1 MNANQ
6 RTEAVKDWRIRLGH
20 YWRLVRA
27 DRPIGIYLLL
37 WPALW
42 ALWVAAEGIPPWWTL
57 LVFVLGTALM
67 RSAGCAINDYADR
80 DFDGQVSRTA
90 QRPLATG
97 LVSPREAVA
106 VFVVLSLL
114 AFALV
119 LTLNTKTIAYSFVAV
134 ALAASYP
141 FMKRYTHMPQLVLGM
156 AFGWAVPMAF
166 TALQNQTPPVAWVL
180 FAATVVW
187 ALIYDTMYA
196 MVDRDDDLKIGI
208 KSTAILF
215 GRFDRLVIGLL
226 QVLMLAL
233 LVAGRARWPGA
244 ACRLSGRA
252 GGRCGPVRLPSVA
265 DPRARTA
272 GLFPRISAQSLFRHA
287 GVPRPVRRLPAR
299 SRLMIILR
307 WMFWPVLLLPAVWW
321 SWQALHAPPAGRQ
334 LANGAHLEWVD
345 CWFDKPLWRPMH
357 CAHFHT
363 APEAGATP
371 EQFVLPVVYI
381 PQ

>member
-1 MNANQ
+1 MNATQ

-80 DFDGQVSRTA
+80 DFDGHVSRTA
-90 QRPLATG
+90 LRPLAAG
-97 LVSPREAVA
+97 LVSPREAWA

-134 ALAASYP
+134 VLAAGYP

-196 MVDRDDDLKIGI
+196 MVDREDDIKIGI

-215 GRFDRLVIGLL
+215 GRFDRVVIGLL
-226 QVLMLAL
+226 QALMLAL
-233 LVAGRARWPGA
+233 LWLVGDMAGRGVQYQA
-244 ACRLSGRA
+244 ALAA
-252 GGRCGPVRLPSVA
+252 G
-265 DPRARTA
+265 A
-272 GLFPRISAQSLFRHA
+272 GLFVYHQWLIRRREPQACFHAFLHNHYFGMLVFLGLF
-287 GVPRPVRRLPAR
+287 GDYML
-299 SRLMIILR
+299 
-307 WMFWPVLLLPAVWW
+307 
-321 SWQALHAPPAGRQ
+321 GR
-334 LANGAHLEWVD
+334 A
-345 CWFDKPLWRPMH
+345 
-357 CAHFHT
+357 
-363 APEAGATP
+363 
-371 EQFVLPVVYI
+371 
-381 PQ
+381 

>member
-1 MNANQ
+1 MSANLH
-6 RTEAVKDWRIRLGH
+6 TGSVKDWRIRLGH

-42 ALWVAAEGIPPWWTL
+42 ALWVAAGGIPPWWTL

-80 DFDGQVSRTA
+80 DFDGHVSRTA

-97 LVSPREAVA
+97 LVSPREALA
-106 VFVVLSLL
+106 VFAVLSLL

-134 ALAASYP
+134 VLAASYP
-141 FMKRYTHMPQLVLGM
+141 FMKRYTQVPQLVLGM

-166 TALQNQTPPVAWVL
+166 TALQNQTPPVAWIL

-196 MVDRDDDLKIGI
+196 MVDREDDLKIGI

-215 GRFDRLVIGLL
+215 GRFDRMVIGLL
-226 QVLMLAL
+226 QALMLAL
-233 LVAGRARWPGA
+233 LWLAGDMVGRGGVYQA
-244 ACRLSGRA
+244 ALAA
-252 GGRCGPVRLPSVA
+252 G
-265 DPRARTA
+265 A
-272 GLFPRISAQSLFRHA
+272 GLFIHHQWLIRRREPGACFRAFLHNHYFGMLVFLGLF
-287 GVPRPVRRLPAR
+287 GDY
-299 SRLMIILR
+299 
-307 WMFWPVLLLPAVWW
+307 LL
-321 SWQALHAPPAGRQ
+321 GR
-334 LANGAHLEWVD
+334 A
-345 CWFDKPLWRPMH
+345 
-357 CAHFHT
+357 
-363 APEAGATP
+363 
-371 EQFVLPVVYI
+371 
-381 PQ
+381 

>member
-1 MNANQ
+1 MNATQ

-80 DFDGQVSRTA
+80 DFDGHVSRTA
-90 QRPLATG
+90 LRPLAAG
-97 LVSPREAVA
+97 LVSPREALA

-134 ALAASYP
+134 VLAAAYP

-196 MVDRDDDLKIGI
+196 MVDREDDIKIGI

-215 GRFDRLVIGLL
+215 GRFDRVVIGLL
-226 QVLMLAL
+226 QALMLAL
-233 LVAGRARWPGA
+233 LWLVGDMAGRGVLYQA
-244 ACRLSGRA
+244 ALAA
-252 GGRCGPVRLPSVA
+252 G
-265 DPRARTA
+265 A
-272 GLFPRISAQSLFRHA
+272 GLFVYHQRLIRRREPQACFHAFLHNHYFGMLVFLGLF
-287 GVPRPVRRLPAR
+287 GDYML
-299 SRLMIILR
+299 
-307 WMFWPVLLLPAVWW
+307 
-321 SWQALHAPPAGRQ
+321 GR
-334 LANGAHLEWVD
+334 A
-345 CWFDKPLWRPMH
+345 
-357 CAHFHT
+357 
-363 APEAGATP
+363 
-371 EQFVLPVVYI
+371 
-381 PQ
+381 

>member
-1 MNANQ
+1 MNMNQ
-6 RTEAVKDWRIRLGH
+6 HTEAVKDWRIRLGH

-80 DFDGQVSRTA
+80 DLDGHVSRTA

-97 LVSPREAVA
+97 LVSPREALA

-134 ALAASYP
+134 VLAASYP

-196 MVDRDDDLKIGI
+196 MVDREDDIQIGI

-215 GRFDRLVIGLL
+215 GRFDRVVIGLL
-226 QVLMLAL
+226 QALMLVLLWLVGDMTGRGVLYQAAL
-233 LVAGRARWPGA
+233 AAG
-244 ACRLSGRA
+244 
-252 GGRCGPVRLPSVA
+252 
-265 DPRARTA
+265 A
-272 GLFPRISAQSLFRHA
+272 GLFVYHQWLIRRREPQACFRAFLHNHYFGMLIFLGLF
-287 GVPRPVRRLPAR
+287 GDY
-299 SRLMIILR
+299 
-307 WMFWPVLLLPAVWW
+307 LL
-321 SWQALHAPPAGRQ
+321 GR
-334 LANGAHLEWVD
+334 A
-345 CWFDKPLWRPMH
+345 
-357 CAHFHT
+357 
-363 APEAGATP
+363 
-371 EQFVLPVVYI
+371 
-381 PQ
+381 

>member
-1 MNANQ
+1 MNTNR

-20 YWRLVRA
+20 YWLLVRA

-42 ALWVAAEGIPPWWTL
+42 ALWVAAEGIPPSWTL

-80 DFDGQVSRTA
+80 DFDGRVSRTA

-97 LVSPREAVA
+97 LVSPREALL

-134 ALAASYP
+134 VLAATYP

-196 MVDRDDDLKIGI
+196 MVDREDDLKIGI

-215 GRFDRLVIGLL
+215 GRFDRVVIGLL
-226 QVLMLAL
+226 QALMLSL
-233 LVAGRARWPGA
+233 LWLVGDMAGRGILYQA
-244 ACRLSGRA
+244 ALATG
-252 GGRCGPVRLPSVA
+252 
-265 DPRARTA
+265 A
-272 GLFPRISAQSLFRHA
+272 GLFVYHQGLIRHREPQACFRAFLHNHYFGMLIFLGLFGDYLLGHA
-287 GVPRPVRRLPAR
+287 
-299 SRLMIILR
+299 
-307 WMFWPVLLLPAVWW
+307 
-321 SWQALHAPPAGRQ
+321 
-334 LANGAHLEWVD
+334 
-345 CWFDKPLWRPMH
+345 
-357 CAHFHT
+357 
-363 APEAGATP
+363 
-371 EQFVLPVVYI
+371 
-381 PQ
+381 